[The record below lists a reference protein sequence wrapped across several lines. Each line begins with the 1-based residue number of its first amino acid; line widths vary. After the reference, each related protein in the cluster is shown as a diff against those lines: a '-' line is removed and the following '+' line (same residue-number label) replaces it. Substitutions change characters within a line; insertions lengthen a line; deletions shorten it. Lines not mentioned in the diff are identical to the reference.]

1 MDPMDRGVQ
10 ATDHCFDA
18 RTLNC
23 NSHMMCLFLHLAR
36 KGEKETKQKRKFP
49 KYETRHPAKSAGTR
63 SSDGEEWS
71 CVTQADTFSEIL
83 RDTISENKG
92 SARLIIKHA
101 AHTCSRAQ
109 IMAHDI

>member
-10 ATDHCFDA
+10 ATDHCFDE
-18 RTLNC
+18 RTLSC
-23 NSHMMCLFLHLAR
+23 TSHVMCLSLHLAR
-36 KGEKETKQKRKFP
+36 REKRKQKQFP
-49 KYETRHPAKSAGTR
+49 KYETRQLAKTAGSR

-101 AHTCSRAQ
+101 AQTCSRAQ